1 MNILTPTEAAAKLG
15 LTRQAF
21 QQSVL
26 PLLIERG
33 EVRRLGRAWAIDGK
47 CGWMWELYAATRKNL
62 IEAGVWIARRPW
74 NIRDLDDI
82 EAIGMYEDYQPPVD
96 ADEEE

>member
-1 MNILTPTEAAAKLG
+1 MNILTPTEAAEKLG

-33 EVRRLGRAWAIDGK
+33 EARRLGRAWAIDGK
-47 CGWMWELYAATRKNL
+47 DWWMWELYASTRRNL
-62 IEAGVWIARRPW
+62 IEAGVWITRRPW
-74 NIRDLDDI
+74 SVDDMESI
-82 EAIGMYEDYQPPVD
+82 ALMGMYEDHQP
-96 ADEEE
+96 ATESLEE